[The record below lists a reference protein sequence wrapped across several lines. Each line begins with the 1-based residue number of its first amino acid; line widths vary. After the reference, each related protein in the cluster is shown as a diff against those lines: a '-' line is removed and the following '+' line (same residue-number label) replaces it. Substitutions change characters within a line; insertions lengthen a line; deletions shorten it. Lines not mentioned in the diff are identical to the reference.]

1 MWTGADIAAL
11 VGVLAW
17 PITVLLIAFII
28 KRELKIK

>member
-17 PITVLLIAFII
+17 PVAVLVIAYII